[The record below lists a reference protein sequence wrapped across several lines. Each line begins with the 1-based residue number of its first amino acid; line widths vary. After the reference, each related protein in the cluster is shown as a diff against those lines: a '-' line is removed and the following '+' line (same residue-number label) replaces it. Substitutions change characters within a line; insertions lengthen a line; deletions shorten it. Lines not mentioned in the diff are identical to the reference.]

1 MARILLIEDSAD
13 FRDALSRFLGKA
25 GHEVTSVSNGRE
37 GLAKVLAEPPDLIL
51 TDVQMPEL
59 DGPSFLE
66 DGPSFLEVVRSYLR
80 MYSVPVV
87 VLTGIEDGPLLDRTR
102 AQKVN
107 SILVKG
113 KASLDDI
120 LKAVDEA
127 LVTLPT

>member
-1 MARILLIEDSAD
+1 MARILLIEDCPD
-13 FRDALSRFLGKA
+13 FRSAISRFLGKA
-25 GHEVTSVSNGRE
+25 GHEITDASNGRE
-37 GLAKVLAEPPDLIL
+37 GLAKVLAETPDLIL

-59 DGPSFLE
+59 

-87 VLTGIEDGPLLDRTR
+87 VLTGVEEGPLLDRTR

-107 SILVKG
+107 SILIKG